1 MAPVSLLVIAGERR
15 GFKSR
20 TFASCAKI
28 ARSPAN
34 QTKRSFA
41 GRVRRDPSEHSVT
54 RYPIEANDTRGWTN
68 YAAAQSLCCVASPAH
83 WCRCLSVCRDA
94 RGGPRRGSPIELLT
108 PGATGTI
115 LKFEAPPAPM
125 GMAVA
130 MCTLSLLG
138 VATGRMGEAR
148 GTAMAEVEFASA
160 VGVSYALVG
169 LR

>member
-1 MAPVSLLVIAGERR
+1 MLLRNPFVALHHQVIGTDARR
-15 GFKSR
+15 
-20 TFASCAKI
+20 
-28 ARSPAN
+28 
-34 QTKRSFA
+34 FA
-41 GRVRRDPSEHSVT
+41 GTP
-54 RYPIEANDTRGWTN
+54 
-68 YAAAQSLCCVASPAH
+68 
-83 WCRCLSVCRDA
+83 

-148 GTAMAEVEFASA
+148 GTAMASVKFASA
-160 VGVSYALVG
+160 GGVSYAL
-169 LR
+169 

>member
-1 MAPVSLLVIAGERR
+1 
-15 GFKSR
+15 
-20 TFASCAKI
+20 
-28 ARSPAN
+28 
-34 QTKRSFA
+34 
-41 GRVRRDPSEHSVT
+41 
-54 RYPIEANDTRGWTN
+54 
-68 YAAAQSLCCVASPAH
+68 
-83 WCRCLSVCRDA
+83 
-94 RGGPRRGSPIELLT
+94 
-108 PGATGTI
+108 
-115 LKFEAPPAPM
+115 M